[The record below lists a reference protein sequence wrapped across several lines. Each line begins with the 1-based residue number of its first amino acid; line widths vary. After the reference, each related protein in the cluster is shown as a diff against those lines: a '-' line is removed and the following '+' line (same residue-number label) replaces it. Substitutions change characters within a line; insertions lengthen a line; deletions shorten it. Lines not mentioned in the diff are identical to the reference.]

1 MKNIIILLGL
11 LLLYGCNQ
19 QEETK
24 EETSLSI
31 EEKILE
37 LSDKQLNTLT
47 LSDTVLQERAITQ
60 TLKLNGKIDVPPQNL
75 VSVSSALGGYVKS
88 IKLLPGM
95 HFNEGQVLAV
105 LEDNQYIQ
113 LQQDYLTTIVQL
125 QNSKEEFTR
134 QKELNQSKASSDK
147 VFQQSKLEYETLQI
161 TKQALEEKLKLIH
174 LNPSKISVNNIQR
187 TVNIIAPF
195 SGYVTE
201 VFVNTG
207 KYVSPSDIIFELVDP
222 NDLHLNLKVFE
233 KDLGSINIGQQVV
246 SYTNSNP
253 DKKYFGKIILIGK
266 NISDER
272 VVEVHAHF
280 DQQEAILIPGMYM
293 NADIE
298 VPNKKSMAL
307 PNESVLS
314 FETKEYVFK
323 KINKN
328 KFEMVEVQTGTSG
341 NGWVE
346 ILNPLPLKDERI
358 ILTGAYTLLMALKNK
373 AED

>member
-293 NADIE
+293 NAEIE

-314 FETKEYVFK
+314 FEIKEYVFK

>member
-105 LEDNQYIQ
+105 LEDKQYIQ

-293 NADIE
+293 NAEIE

-314 FETKEYVFK
+314 FEIKEYVFK